1 MKVQRKRKSRIT
13 ARQVAEILGCATNT
27 VYNKGAGTDHLTRI
41 KNGPKQV
48 RFLLDEV
55 LALADEQERRA
66 RIKRKTGKSPVPLSR

>member
-1 MKVQRKRKSRIT
+1 MTVQRKRKSRIT

-27 VYNKGAGTDHLTRI
+27 VYNKGAGTGSLTRI
-41 KNGPKQV
+41 KNGPKQI

-66 RIKRKTGKSPVPLSR
+66 LIKRKTGKSPVLLRR